1 MPLFVGIGV
10 VLAAGVFFVVS
21 RGGNDA
27 KAGAQ
32 QQQVPVTPAK
42 APEPSPK
49 APIQL
54 AGAKAGKT
62 PTTPA
67 PALTQAT
74 LQELEAM
81 LLQVKTLRNESVT
94 ARQGSGDNQT
104 ARSKMSEAYKIL
116 EQWQQKVEAPLRWQ
130 ENAQLEEWA
139 QPAEYV
145 TLEQMYASFQKL
157 NNEVRKGGGG

>member
-10 VLAAGVFFVVS
+10 VLAAGAVFVLS

-32 QQQVPVTPAK
+32 KPPSATPAK
-42 APEPSPK
+42 APEPAPK

-62 PTTPA
+62 PSTPA

-81 LLQVKTLRNESVT
+81 LLQVKTLRNDSVT

-104 ARSKMSEAYKIL
+104 ARAKMSEAYKIL
-116 EQWQQKVEAPLRWQ
+116 EQWHQKVEAPLRWQ
-130 ENAQLEEWA
+130 ESAQLENWA

-145 TLEQMYASFQKL
+145 TLEQMYTSYQKL